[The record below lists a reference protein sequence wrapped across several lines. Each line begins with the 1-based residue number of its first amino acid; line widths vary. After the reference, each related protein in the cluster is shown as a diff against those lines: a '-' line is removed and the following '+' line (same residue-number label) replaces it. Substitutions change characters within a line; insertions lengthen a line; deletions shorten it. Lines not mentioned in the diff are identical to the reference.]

1 MLSRVCRRR
10 IGDLLRTCAT
20 LPVDLRS
27 HRHVLCQLLTY
38 RHSDRISHFAMP
50 IVASLARATLL
61 EAVRDRLLW
70 LAVVVVVIAFGLAQF
85 LNQVAITESRE
96 IQTAL
101 LAAALRV
108 AAVFILAVFVIT
120 SMVRE
125 LGDKVTEL
133 LLSLPAPRAAQ
144 RAAVGAVRKFPRTC
158 PLDHFP
164 HLRAADRDGDE
175 PVLRAVLRA
184 GGPRVCRRCG
194 LLPAVAFHGG
204 DADHSRRAA
213 AGPDPHRSRGEC
225 RRRADRAPLAG
236 ARRHDADDLAAGAGT
251 GREHSRLGRRPD
263 RTLPR
268 ADLFRGAF
276 RLVPQEFL
284 RRCHNDRLRPF
295 LL

>member
-10 IGDLLRTCAT
+10 IGETSFRTCAT

-70 LAVVVVVIAFGLAQF
+70 LAVVIAFGLAQF

-133 LLSLPAPRAAQ
+133 LLSLPAPRAAYFFGKFAGHAMVAAILALLSALPLVLFANFQ
-144 RAAVGAVRKFPRTC
+144 GLVLWTISLICELLIVTAMSLFCVLSFAQVVPAFAAV
-158 PLDHFP
+158 
-164 HLRAADRDGDE
+164 
-175 PVLRAVLRA
+175 A
-184 GGPRVCRRCG
+184 GFY
-194 LLPAVAFHGG
+194 LL
-204 DADHSRRAA
+204 S
-213 AGPDPHRSRGEC
+213 
-225 RRRADRAPLAG
+225 
-236 ARRHDADDLAAGAGT
+236 
-251 GREHSRLGRRPD
+251 
-263 RTLPR
+263 
-268 ADLFRGAF
+268 
-276 RLVPQEFL
+276 
-284 RRCHNDRLRPF
+284 
-295 LL
+295 